1 MKLNIW
7 LIKTINGGEASED
20 DKDFMKIKF
29 ESDDDLSLGRI
40 LKLHML
46 TVIVRSVFE
55 ENGKYQKKNFRWL
68 FVWVIKMQHNIKQIN
83 IKNRPW

>member
-1 MKLNIW
+1 M
-7 LIKTINGGEASED
+7 IKTINGGEASED

>member
-1 MKLNIW
+1 M
-7 LIKTINGGEASED
+7 IKTINGGEASED

-83 IKNRPW
+83 FKNRPW

>member
-1 MKLNIW
+1 M
-7 LIKTINGGEASED
+7 IKTINGGKASED

-55 ENGKYQKKNFRWL
+55 ENGKYPKKIL
-68 FVWVIKMQHNIKQIN
+68 DDCLYEL
-83 IKNRPW
+83 